1 MKLSISI
8 IKNCH
13 NKLDIKAI
21 NNKSNYLISTSI
33 YWLSKDVIFLRDD
46 ISGYSNIGEVD
57 RIEGRFCIAD
67 FTSDSGNVAIH
78 VYVVYPSNR
87 TIPLLVGV
95 LSGNESKIIF
105 ELPLA
110 NDDQAFARARSNGF
124 EVNVPQFTGN
134 YFEPDIIDM
143 TYHDGNRRSMDRYG
157 EVSYEKLIGK
167 DLRLFVFID
176 YSAGAEDI

>member
-67 FTSDSGNVAIH
+67 FTSGSGNVVIH
-78 VYVVYPSNR
+78 VYIVYPSNR
-87 TIPLLVGV
+87 TVPLLIGI
-95 LSGNESKIIF
+95 LGGHESKIMF

-110 NDDQAFARARSNGF
+110 NDDQAFTRARNNGF
-124 EVNVPQFTGN
+124 EVNIPQFTGD

-143 TYHDGNRRSMDRYG
+143 TYQDGNRRSMDRHG

-176 YSAGAEDI
+176 YAVGAEDI

>member
-13 NKLDIKAI
+13 NKPDLKTI

-143 TYHDGNRRSMDRYG
+143 TYHGGNRRSMDRYG